1 MRFDVITLF
10 PEMFSGVLSASIL
23 GRAVKNGLVEV
34 KLHQMRQW
42 AWNSYG
48 AVDDRPFG
56 GGPGMVIRPDV
67 IEKALLEIK
76 KTNGGKVILTSARGK
91 TFSQAKAEKMAEESE
106 MIIICGH
113 YEGVDQR
120 VVDLM
125 VDEEISIGNYVLTG
139 GELPALT
146 MIDTISRLI
155 PGVLGNKDSIKNE
168 SFSLLVTGDKKQRV
182 KEYPQYTRPAEF
194 RGVRVPEAL
203 ISGDPKKIERLRNE
217 EKS

>member
-1 MRFDVITLF
+1 MKFDLITLF
-10 PEMFSGVLSASIL
+10 PEMFEGVLRASIL

-48 AVDDRPFG
+48 AVEDRPFG

-67 IEKALLEIK
+67 IEKALLEVK
-76 KTNGGKVILTSARGK
+76 KTNKGKVILTSARGK
-91 TFSQAKAEKMAEESE
+91 TFSQAKAEKMAKENE

-146 MIDTISRLI
+146 IIDAISRLI
-155 PGVLGNKDSIKNE
+155 PGVLGNKESAKNE
-168 SFSLLVTGDKKQRV
+168 SFSLVEMGGKKKRV
-182 KEYPQYTRPAEF
+182 REYPQYTRPAEF
-194 RGVRVPEAL
+194 KGLKVPQEL
-203 ISGDPKKIERLRNE
+203 LSGNPKIIRELRQRNRR
-217 EKS
+217 

>member
-1 MRFDVITLF
+1 
-10 PEMFSGVLSASIL
+10 MFEGILGASIL

-34 KLHQMRQW
+34 NLHQMRQW

-67 IEKALLEIK
+67 IEKALLEVK
-76 KTNGGKVILTSARGK
+76 KTNKGKVILTSARGK
-91 TFSQAKAEKMAEESE
+91 TFSQAKAEKMAKDEEF
-106 MIIICGH
+106 IIICGH

-120 VVDLM
+120 IVDLM

-146 MIDTISRLI
+146 MIDAIARLI
-155 PGVLGNKDSIKNE
+155 PGVLGNKDSAKNE
-168 SFSLLVTGDKKQRV
+168 SFSLIQSGDKKRRV

-194 RGVRVPEAL
+194 RGIKVPQEL
-203 ISGDPKKIERLRNE
+203 LSGDPRKIGELRSKN
-217 EKS
+217 

>member
-1 MRFDVITLF
+1 MKFDVITLF
-10 PEMFSGVLSASIL
+10 PEMFEGILGASIL

-34 KLHQMRQW
+34 NLHQMRQW

-67 IEKALLEIK
+67 IEKALLEVK
-76 KTNGGKVILTSARGK
+76 KTNKGKVILTSARGK
-91 TFSQAKAEKMAEESE
+91 TFSQAKAEKMAKDEEF
-106 MIIICGH
+106 IIICGH

-120 VVDLM
+120 IVDLM

-146 MIDTISRLI
+146 MIDAIARLI
-155 PGVLGNKDSIKNE
+155 PGVLGNKDSAKNE
-168 SFSLLVTGDKKQRV
+168 SFSLIQSGDKKRRV

-194 RGVRVPEAL
+194 RGIKVPQEL
-203 ISGDPKKIERLRNE
+203 LSGDPRKIGELRSKN
-217 EKS
+217 

>member
-1 MRFDVITLF
+1 MIKFDVITLF
-10 PEMFSGVLSASIL
+10 PEMFPGVLGASIL

-34 KLHQMRQW
+34 NLHQMRQW

-76 KTNGGKVILTSARGK
+76 KTNKGKVILTSARGK
-91 TFSQAKAEKMAEESE
+91 TFSQAKAEKMAKDKE

-120 VVDLM
+120 IVDLM

-146 MIDTISRLI
+146 MIDAISRLI
-155 PGVLGNKDSIKNE
+155 PGVLGNKESAKNE
-168 SFSLLVTGDKKQRV
+168 SFSLLQTGDKKRRV
-182 KEYPQYTRPAEF
+182 KEYPQYTRPSEF
-194 RGVRVPEAL
+194 RGIKVPEEL
-203 ISGDPKKIERLRNE
+203 LSGDPKRIEELRNMH
-217 EKS
+217 

>member
-1 MRFDVITLF
+1 MKFDLITLF
-10 PEMFSGVLSASIL
+10 PEMFEGVLRASIL

-67 IEKALLEIK
+67 IEKALLEVK
-76 KTNGGKVILTSARGK
+76 KTNKGKVILTSARGK
-91 TFSQAKAEKMAEESE
+91 TFSQAKAEKMAKENE

-146 MIDTISRLI
+146 IIDAISRLI
-155 PGVLGNKDSIKNE
+155 PGVLGNKESAKNE
-168 SFSLLVTGDKKQRV
+168 SFSLVEMGGKKKRV
-182 KEYPQYTRPAEF
+182 REYPQYTRPAEF
-194 RGVRVPEAL
+194 KGLKVPQEL
-203 ISGDPKKIERLRNE
+203 LSGNPKIIRELRQRNRR
-217 EKS
+217 